1 MPRPAKRRQT
11 VIVTVAMEL
20 ELARKLSAL
29 AREYG
34 ISRSELIERLII
46 EALGPRALEPAKPQI
61 PSDPLS
67 SSESPDPLVQLEA
80 EEFDV
85 ALAKLESETARL
97 EETVKAVAAGGH
109 LVRTGFEPH
118 RQELRERVWNTIEKW
133 NKMKKWYRALK
144 RDLPREKSRDYSQ
157 RLVQVKR
164 KLNGMLGL
172 LGYERAR

>member
-1 MPRPAKRRQT
+1 
-11 VIVTVAMEL
+11 MEA
-20 ELARKLSAL
+20 ELVRKLTAL

-34 ISRSELIERLII
+34 ISRSELIERLIL
-46 EALGPRALEPAKPQI
+46 EALGSRALEQAKPQM

-67 SSESPDPLVQLEA
+67 PSESPDPLAQLEA
-80 EEFDV
+80 EEFDA
-85 ALAKLESETARL
+85 ALAKLESETAKL

-118 RQELRERVWNTIEKW
+118 RQELRERVWNAIEKW

-144 RDLPREKSRDYSQ
+144 RDLPREKTRDYSQ

-172 LGYERAR
+172 LGYERSR

>member
-1 MPRPAKRRQT
+1 MPRPAKRKQT
-11 VIVTVAMEL
+11 VVVAVAMEL
-20 ELARKLSAL
+20 ELARKLTLL

-34 ISRSELIERLII
+34 ISRSELIERLIL
-46 EALGPRALEPAKPQI
+46 EALGSHALESAKPRI

-67 SSESPDPLVQLEA
+67 PSESPDPLAQLEA
-80 EEFDV
+80 EEFDA
-85 ALAKLESETARL
+85 ALAKLESETAKL

-109 LVRTGFEPH
+109 LVRTGFESH
-118 RQELRERVWNTIEKW
+118 RQELRERVWNAIEKW

-144 RDLPREKSRDYSQ
+144 RDLPREKTRDYSQ

-172 LGYERAR
+172 LGYGRTG

>member
-1 MPRPAKRRQT
+1 
-11 VIVTVAMEL
+11 MEA
-20 ELARKLSAL
+20 ELVRKLTAL

-34 ISRSELIERLII
+34 ISRSELIERLIL
-46 EALGPRALEPAKPQI
+46 EALGSRALEQAKPQM

-67 SSESPDPLVQLEA
+67 PSESPDPLAQLEA
-80 EEFDV
+80 EEFDA
-85 ALAKLESETARL
+85 ALAKLESETAKL

-118 RQELRERVWNTIEKW
+118 RQELRERVWNAVEKW

-144 RDLPREKSRDYSQ
+144 RDLPREKTRDYSQ

-172 LGYERAR
+172 LGYERSR